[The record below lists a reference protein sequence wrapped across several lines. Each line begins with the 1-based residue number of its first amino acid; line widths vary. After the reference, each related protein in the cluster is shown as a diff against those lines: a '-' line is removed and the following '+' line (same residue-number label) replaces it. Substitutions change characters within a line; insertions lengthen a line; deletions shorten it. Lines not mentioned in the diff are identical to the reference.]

1 MLNEK
6 EKIIEL
12 KNVYVNY
19 GNFEALKNINLE
31 IKENENWVFLGANG
45 SGKSTL
51 IKLFSND
58 LYPNTSYNFK
68 KLLFGKDRWD
78 ISELKKCFG
87 IITNDLHYQFME
99 RSPNVKIEDIIS
111 SGFYTSLGI
120 FKNHSITDFEQKK
133 ANEVMDFLDI
143 SRIKSKRVCEL
154 SSGELRRSIIG
165 RALVHEPKVFI
176 LDEPTDGLDIKAQ
189 NIFLITLRKLAKIC
203 SIILITHNVE
213 EIIPEITHVGL
224 IYNNTIYKQGKKED
238 ILTSKNL
245 SEIFDIDIDL
255 AYENNRYFVRKI
267 N

>member
-1 MLNEK
+1 MSDK
-6 EKIIEL
+6 QAKIVEL

-19 GNFEALKNINLE
+19 GKFEALKNINLE
-31 IKENENWVFLGANG
+31 IKKDENWVFLGANG

-58 LYPNTSYNFK
+58 LYPNTSYDFK
-68 KLLFGKDRWD
+68 KLIFDKERWD
-78 ISELKKCFG
+78 ISELKKYFG

-99 RSPNVKIEDIIS
+99 KSPNVKIEDIVL
-111 SGFYTSLGI
+111 SGFYSALGV
-120 FKNHSITDFEQKK
+120 FKNHITTEKERQK
-133 ANEVMDFLDI
+133 ADEVMEFLDI
-143 SRIKSKRVCEL
+143 LRIKSKKVCEL

-165 RALVHEPKVFI
+165 RALVHSPKVFI

-189 NIFLITLRKLAKIC
+189 NSFLITLRKLAKDY

-224 IYNNTIYKQGKKED
+224 IYNNTIYKQGRKED

-255 AYENNRYFVRKI
+255 GFENNRYFIKRV

>member
-1 MLNEK
+1 MEEN
-6 EKIIEL
+6 IIEL

-19 GNFEALKNINLE
+19 GKFEALQNINLE
-31 IKENENWVFLGANG
+31 IKPNENWVFLGANG

-58 LYPNTSYNFK
+58 LYPNTSYEFK
-68 KLLFGKDRWD
+68 KLLFGKNRWD
-78 ISELKKCFG
+78 ISELKKYFG
-87 IITNDLHYQFME
+87 IITNDLHYQFLE
-99 RSPNVKIEDIIS
+99 RSPNVKIEDIVL
-111 SGFYTSLGI
+111 SGFYSSLGV
-120 FKNHSITDFEQKK
+120 FKNHVTTDLELKK
-133 ANEVMDFLDI
+133 ANEVMEFLDI
-143 SRIKSKRVCEL
+143 LRIKKKRVCEL

-165 RALVHEPKVFI
+165 RALVHSPKVFI

-189 NIFLITLRKLAKIC
+189 NSFLITLRKLAKDY
-203 SIILITHNVE
+203 SIMLITHNVE

-245 SEIFDIDIDL
+245 SEIFGIDIDL
-255 AYENNRYFVRKI
+255 GFENNRYFIRKV

>member
-1 MLNEK
+1 MDRQEK
-6 EKIIEL
+6 LVEL

-19 GNFEALKNINLE
+19 GKFEALKNINLE
-31 IKENENWVFLGANG
+31 IKQNENWVFLGANG

-58 LYPNTSYNFK
+58 LYPNTSYPFK
-68 KLLFGKDRWD
+68 KLLLGKDRWD
-78 ISELKKCFG
+78 ISELKKFFG

-99 RSPNVKIEDIIS
+99 RSPNVTIEDIVL
-111 SGFYTSLGI
+111 SGFYSALGV
-120 FKNHSITDFEQKK
+120 FKNHITTEIEHKK
-133 ANEVMDFLDI
+133 AEEVMNFLDI
-143 SRIKSKRVCEL
+143 LRIKNKKVCEL

-165 RALVHEPKVFI
+165 RALVHSPKIFI

-189 NIFLITLRKLAKIC
+189 YNFLLTIRKLAKDY
-203 SIILITHNVE
+203 SILLITHNVE

-238 ILTSKNL
+238 ILTSDNL
-245 SEIFDIDIDL
+245 SEIFGINIDL
-255 AYENNRYFVRKI
+255 EIENQRYFIKKV

>member
-1 MLNEK
+1 MEQKN
-6 EKIIEL
+6 IIEL

-19 GNFEALKNINLE
+19 GKFQALKNINLE
-31 IKENENWVFLGANG
+31 IKPNENWVFLGANG

-58 LYPNTSYNFK
+58 LYPNTSYDFK

-78 ISELKKCFG
+78 ISELKKYFG

-99 RSPNVKIEDIIS
+99 KSPNVTIEDIVL
-111 SGFYTSLGI
+111 SGFYSALGV
-120 FKNHSITDFEQKK
+120 FKNHITTDKETKK
-133 ANEVMDFLDI
+133 AIEVMDFLDI
-143 SRIKSKRVCEL
+143 LRIKNKRVCEL

-165 RALVHEPKVFI
+165 RALVHSPKVFI

-189 NIFLITLRKLAKIC
+189 NNFLLTLKKLAKSY
-203 SIILITHNVE
+203 SILLITHNVE

-238 ILTSKNL
+238 ILTSENL
-245 SEIFDIDIDL
+245 SEIFDINIDL
-255 AYENNRYFVRKI
+255 GFENNRYFIRKV